1 MSEIKN
7 AGILIVDDEKEI
19 TDLLELYL
27 KNEGYKVYKFYEAKD
42 VIKCVEENEIDLAIL
57 DVEKLGFKTAVV
69 PKSNEKSLSKDLKIK
84 LVGVNKITDA
94 LKECCF

>member
-27 KNEGYKVYKFYEAKD
+27 KNEGYKVYKFYLISQLIFF
-42 VIKCVEENEIDLAIL
+42 VT
-57 DVEKLGFKTAVV
+57 KLYKW
-69 PKSNEKSLSKDLKIK
+69 
-84 LVGVNKITDA
+84 
-94 LKECCF
+94 